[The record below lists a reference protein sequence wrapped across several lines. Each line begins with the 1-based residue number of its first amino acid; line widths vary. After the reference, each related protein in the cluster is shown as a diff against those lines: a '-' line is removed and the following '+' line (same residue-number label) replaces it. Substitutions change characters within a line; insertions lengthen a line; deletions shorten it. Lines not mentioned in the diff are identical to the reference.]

1 MEVDPAMTR
10 FRFALSA
17 LFAVALLVPAAS
29 ADYKGEGAA
38 RVKALEQKF
47 VSLAEAMP
55 QSAYSWRPMDGV
67 RSVSE
72 LFLHVA
78 GANFRLVNMLG
89 GQPPAGMD
97 FKDWETSTTD
107 KAQIVAKLKDSFAH
121 LNKVID
127 GIDASKADE
136 AVKVFGRDSTRRGAL
151 WTITE
156 HLSEHLGQ
164 GIAYA
169 RSNKVVP
176 PWTAARGGD

>member
-1 MEVDPAMTR
+1 MEVHPVTR
-10 FRFALSA
+10 FQLALCS
-17 LFAVALLVPAAS
+17 LFAAALLVPAAS
-29 ADYKGEGAA
+29 ADYKAEGAA
-38 RVKALEQKF
+38 RVKALEGKF
-47 VSLAEAMP
+47 VGLAEAMP

-78 GANFRLVNMLG
+78 GANYRLVGMLG
-89 GQPPAGMD
+89 GKPPEGMSFD
-97 FKDWETSTTD
+97 GWETSTAD
-107 KAQIVAKLKDSFAH
+107 KAAIVAKLKDSFAH
-121 LNKVID
+121 LQKVIAA
-127 GIDASKADE
+127 IDPSKADQPM
-136 AVKVFGRDSTRRGAL
+136 KVFGQDSTNRGAL

>member
-1 MEVDPAMTR
+1 MSKAR
-10 FRFALSA
+10 FLVCSLLAAA
-17 LFAVALLVPAAS
+17 LFAPAAA
-29 ADYKGEGAA
+29 ADYKSEGAA
-38 RVKALEQKF
+38 RVKALETKI
-47 VSLAEAMP
+47 VGLAEAMP
-55 QSAYSWRPMDGV
+55 QSAYSWRPMEGV

-78 GANFRLVNMLG
+78 SANFRLVGMLG
-89 GQPPAGMD
+89 GKAPEGMD
-97 FKDWETSTTD
+97 FKNWETATTD
-107 KAQIVAKLKDSFAH
+107 KAEIVAKLKESFAH
-121 LNKVID
+121 LEKVIE

-136 AVKVFGRDSTRRGAL
+136 PVKVFGRDSTRRGAL

-176 PWTAARGGD
+176 PWSASSGD

>member
-1 MEVDPAMTR
+1 MTR
-10 FRFALSA
+10 FRFALCSLLLA
-17 LFAVALLVPAAS
+17 GLLVPAAS
-29 ADYKGEGAA
+29 ADYTDEGAA
-38 RVKALEQKF
+38 RAKALGDKF
-47 VSLAEAMP
+47 IGLAKAMP
-55 QSAYSWRPMDGV
+55 QSAYAWRPMEGV

-78 GANFRLVNMLG
+78 GANFRLVGMIG

-97 FKDWETSTTD
+97 FKGFETSTTD
-107 KAQIVAKLKDSFAH
+107 KAAIVAKLEESFAH
-121 LNKVID
+121 LAKAIEAID
-127 GIDASKADE
+127 PAKADTPT
-136 AVKVFGRDSTRRGAL
+136 KVFGQDSTARGAL

-176 PWTAARGGD
+176 PWTAARANGD